1 MKTKFCT
8 GGEAEP
14 SPLGLLL
21 SCGGSAAPAPGV
33 GQQRDAAGELEPK
46 QLGGRS
52 QPLALLPP
60 PPPPLPLPPPPSP
73 PLSDEQPEPRT
84 RRRAYLWCK
93 EFLPG
98 AWRGLREDQFHI
110 SVIRSVAAAP
120 RGGSGG
126 RGGAAARIEVS
137 AAPRIRSTSRSSA
150 GGLRESFGGKCVLG
164 CLRSL
169 PGEQYYAATQVH
181 SVLKLKI
188 DVSRNRFLMKALN
201 EKGMLWLG
209 SRKRGKTHRVTF
221 PCRASSLLFDH
232 NPFPHHSFGTWE
244 AEAG

>member
-1 MKTKFCT
+1 M
-8 GGEAEP
+8 
-14 SPLGLLL
+14 
-21 SCGGSAAPAPGV
+21 

-46 QLGGRS
+46 QLGGRP

-84 RRRAYLWCK
+84 RLRAYLWCK

-120 RGGSGG
+120 RGGRGAG
-126 RGGAAARIEVS
+126 RGGGWD
-137 AAPRIRSTSRSSA
+137 
-150 GGLRESFGGKCVLG
+150 GGERRAQGPEHDPELGRRPSGELRGKCVLG

-169 PGEQYYAATQVH
+169 AGEQYYAATQVH
-181 SVLKLKI
+181 SVPKLKI
-188 DVSRNRFLMKALN
+188 DVSRSRFLMKALN

-209 SRKRGKTHRVTF
+209 SRKKGENSPGNF
-221 PCRASSLLFDH
+221 PLSCL
-232 NPFPHHSFGTWE
+232 
-244 AEAG
+244 